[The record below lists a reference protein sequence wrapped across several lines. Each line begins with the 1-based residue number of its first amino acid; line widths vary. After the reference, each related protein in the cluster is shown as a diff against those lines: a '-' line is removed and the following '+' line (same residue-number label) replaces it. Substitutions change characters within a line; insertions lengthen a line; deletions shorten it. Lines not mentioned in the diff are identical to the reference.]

1 MISTGQ
7 SAKVLVCGMISLLLL
22 AACGDTATSTPSSA
36 STAASPAAVATSG
49 GVAALQTTV
58 ATSAAVQTT
67 SAASA
72 AAAGSGATSSSS
84 SSSTSDL
91 LAQIK
96 GKGVL
101 RVANTQASP
110 PWSMLNDKNQPE
122 GYDVDVAND
131 LAKRMGIPKVEF
143 IASDFKSFILGI
155 QSDKFDIAITGLSIT
170 DERKQQVEFSEP
182 YEVNGVAIF
191 VESSNSSIKSRSDL
205 AGKKIAV
212 SAGSTQEK
220 FVRENIPTA
229 EVKTYETATLAL
241 SDVSFGRADAA
252 LFSRYVG
259 SYLAS
264 KNNLKVK
271 PTQELLNVEVNA
283 MALKKGQTAFKA
295 EVDKALAAMVAD
307 GTLTTISKK
316 WLGGLDMTEELKKLP
331 K

>member
-1 MISTGQ
+1 MISTGRN
-7 SAKVLVCGMISLLLL
+7 SKLLVCGIIALLLL
-22 AACGDTATSTPSSA
+22 AACGDTATSTPAA
-36 STAASPAAVATSG
+36 STAATTAAATAGSN
-49 GVAALQTTV
+49 
-58 ATSAAVQTT
+58 AVQTT
-67 SAASA
+67 AAAATTIAATSAVQTTAA
-72 AAAGSGATSSSS
+72 ATAAAGSGAASSSP
-84 SSSTSDL
+84 DL